1 MRKRLGEMLRASSTV
16 DEEALHR
23 ALEVHQVTG
32 ERLGT
37 TLLRLRMVDPST
49 LAALLGEQLEVEG
62 IDPSEIKPSPEALAL
77 ISYDDA
83 TRLGVLPMWV
93 ENGTLAVAMSDPT
106 DEGAVAELALLTSCE
121 LKRYV
126 APQMLL
132 YGALRVAF
140 GRSGETFSSRARE
153 LVRAIRLRLDE
164 LEHLL
169 EE

>member
-1 MRKRLGEMLRASSTV
+1 MLRASSAV
-16 DEEALHR
+16 DEAELRR
-23 ALEVHQVTG
+23 ALEVHLATG

-37 TLLRLRMVDPST
+37 TLLRLRIVDPST
-49 LAALLGEQLEVEG
+49 LAAALGEQQQVEG

-77 ISYDDA
+77 VPYDDA
-83 TRLGVLPMWV
+83 TRLGVLPLWV
-93 ENGTLAVAMSDPT
+93 ENGTLAVAMSDPA
-106 DEGAVAELALLTSCE
+106 DEGILAELALMTSCE

-132 YGALRVAF
+132 YSALRTAF
-140 GRSGETFSSRARE
+140 GRSGETLSSRARE

-164 LEHLL
+164 LERLL